1 MCTSAHAPAL
11 TVSGQDQP
19 RGAGF
24 KPLIEEGCGPRL
36 FVQTLKRL
44 QHPAE
49 EPVVLGTRLQQ
60 ALTIVREQ
68 GCNIENFREMRMQ
81 KIREKAAELDHLRE
95 GYQKVLHP
103 RVKAVIGHLHLPLLD
118 WLLREIGFEDE
129 DYLASLMRGRPV
141 LGQAADSSANV
152 ACWFTC
158 EVDLEEW
165 AKNPRAR
172 NEQMLRKIRP
182 SKDGSDKAAWDKTKK
197 AISKGY
203 ERGPYAIHRKNLDEV
218 CFTPRFAKWEQK
230 EDGSWTARNIT
241 DLKASGANSTVE
253 VLRKYCPEDLTQA
266 LALHRAIREQMP
278 VGTRIMGYR
287 ADWEMAFR
295 QDPTDPTQ
303 AKLLVELQW
312 NPERKAA
319 CATESDGQPFGGKAT
334 QYNFIRDHQ
343 AMVAIGRSALAL
355 VVSHYSDDTWGLE
368 PDYAALHEWK
378 IWLELHKIIGWRLD
392 LDKSSPNLIINDEN
406 PI

>member
-1 MCTSAHAPAL
+1 
-11 TVSGQDQP
+11 
-19 RGAGF
+19 
-24 KPLIEEGCGPRL
+24 
-36 FVQTLKRL
+36 
-44 QHPAE
+44 
-49 EPVVLGTRLQQ
+49 
-60 ALTIVREQ
+60 
-68 GCNIENFREMRMQ
+68 MQ
-81 KIREKAAELDHLRE
+81 KSREKAAELDHLRE

-103 RVKAVIGHLHLPLLD
+103 RVKALIGHLHLPLLD

-182 SKDGSDKAAWDKTKK
+182 SKDRSDKAAWDKTKK

-230 EDGSWTARNIT
+230 EDGSCTARNIT

-253 VLRKYCPEDLTQA
+253 VLRKYCPEDLTHA

-287 ADWEMAFR
+287 ADWEMAFQ

-319 CATESDGQPFGGKAT
+319 CATESDGSTIWRQGNAIQLHPGSPSDGGHRKISARLGGFPT
-334 QYNFIRDHQ
+334 T
-343 AMVAIGRSALAL
+343 AMTPGAWSQIVPHCMSGRS
-355 VVSHYSDDTWGLE
+355 
-368 PDYAALHEWK
+368 
-378 IWLELHKIIGWRLD
+378 GWNST
-392 LDKSSPNLIINDEN
+392 KSSAGGWTWISLPRI
-406 PI
+406 